1 VNIEKIDN
9 LDAAI
14 IKSKLLLADPYMGDS
29 PFKRA
34 VILLCEHN
42 SETGTL
48 GFILNKNLKMKLND
62 LMASFPEFEAEV
74 YYGGPVSTDT
84 IHYVHNVGDLL
95 PESIK
100 IASGLY
106 WGGDFEQ
113 MKTLISAGLI
123 EPKNVRFFLGYSGWG
138 AGQLQEEM
146 REHSWLLGNVHAN
159 FVFKEEENDKL
170 WETVLDEEGGIFSV
184 LAQISHDLSWN

>member
-1 VNIEKIDN
+1 MNIEKIDN

-14 IKSKLLLADPYMGDS
+14 IESKLLLADPYMGES
-29 PFKRA
+29 QFKRA

-42 SETGTL
+42 NETGTL
-48 GFILNKNLKMKLND
+48 GFILNKNLNIKLND
-62 LMASFPEFEAEV
+62 LIASFPDFETDV

-95 PESIK
+95 PGSIQ
-100 IASGLY
+100 ITNGLY

-113 MKTLISAGLI
+113 MKTLISTGII
-123 EPKNVRFFLGYSGWG
+123 EPKNLRFFLGYSGWG

-146 REHSWLLGNVHAN
+146 REHSWLLGHVHAN
-159 FVFKEEENDKL
+159 FVFKEAENDKL
-170 WETVLDEEGGIFSV
+170 WETVLEEESDIFRILS
-184 LAQISHDLSWN
+184 QIPHDLSWN